1 MADQFEMNVYI
12 NERFHHTVEMNVLH
26 YDEQSHCRICEVDGI
41 FYVVDCEGDA
51 QQRGTVGVALQSVL
65 HAFTL
70 LEFIKLETLYF
81 FNAAEPRQ

>member
-1 MADQFEMNVYI
+1 MADPFEMNVYDYGAT
-12 NERFHHTVEMNVLH
+12 EKFLRTVAVNVLH
-26 YDEQSHCRICEVDGI
+26 YDEQSQCRICEVDGI

-51 QQRGTVGVALQSVL
+51 QQRGTVGTALQSVV

-81 FNAAEPRQ
+81 FNA